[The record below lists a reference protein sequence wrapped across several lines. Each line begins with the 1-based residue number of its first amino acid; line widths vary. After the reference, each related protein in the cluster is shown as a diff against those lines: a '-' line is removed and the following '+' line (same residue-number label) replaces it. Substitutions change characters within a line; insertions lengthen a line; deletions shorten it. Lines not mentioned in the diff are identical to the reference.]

1 MDEVKIEKKKKN
13 VALIMI
19 IILLILIILGL
30 VGYICYD
37 KGIIF
42 KKKEEVK
49 NTQVEKKKEEKEVE
63 ITDTTLINEL
73 NKKIY
78 FINLGGYF
86 GDQTSNY
93 DMTSFNQYTFRNNVD
108 LFGDIFN
115 HFNNDL
121 KLRIVLD
128 SLLATNEFE
137 NLSDTNKNNHLL
149 SEYINNYG
157 IDIIKQI
164 SVSRVEEAYQ
174 EFFGTEVSNHRSY
187 EMCFG
192 YIYDKNSSNYF
203 WIEPQ
208 CGGSTGGQIYTY
220 KNRYLSKGNEAYV
233 YVNYGIGYE
242 GIGIYKDLN
251 KNNLYKATNLDQEIM
266 EFQINESNY
275 QDFVEYKYTFKK
287 DDMGNYYFVSLEEE

>member
-37 KGIIF
+37 KGIIL
-42 KKKEEVK
+42 KKEKEVK
-49 NTQVEKKKEEKEVE
+49 STQVEEKEVE

-78 FINLGGYF
+78 FINLGG
-86 GDQTSNY
+86 GNVVQVSDY
-93 DMTSFNQYTFRNNVD
+93 DMTSFNQYTFRNNAD

-137 NLSDTNKNNHLL
+137 NLSDANKNNSLL

-157 IDIIKQI
+157 TNSVKQI
-164 SVSRVEEAYQ
+164 SVSSVEEAYQ
-174 EFFGTEVSNHRSY
+174 QFFGTEVSNHRSY

-192 YIYDKNSSNYF
+192 YIYDKNTSNYF
-203 WIEPQ
+203 WLEPT

-220 KNRYLSKGNEAYV
+220 KNRYLSKDNEAYV

-242 GIGIYKDLN
+242 GLGIYKDLN

-287 DDMGNYYFVSLEEE
+287 DDTGNYYFVGLEEE